1 VNAYPELPYATH
13 EVFNQAPPL
22 VDANLYAID
31 TALRDAVRREGAGA
45 ADAWLTERGAEL
57 GNASMAALAADANRC
72 PPALQSFDPAGRRCD
87 TVLFHPA
94 YHALMAY
101 LKRHGIAAGPWAQP
115 DAGAHV
121 RRAAHFILF
130 AQVEDGTLC
139 PATMTYASVPAL
151 RRDPA
156 LAERWLPKVVAPDY
170 DPRFVPESAKRGV
183 TIGMG
188 MTEKQGGSDVRTN
201 TTRAEPAGGRAYR
214 IVGHKWFFSA
224 PMCDAHLILA
234 QAAGG
239 LSCFLLPRH
248 TPDGRVNDVR
258 IQRLKD
264 KLGDRSNAS
273 SEVEFWNAHAELV
286 GEEGRG
292 VPTIL
297 EMGTYCRLDCVLG
310 SAGLIRGALVQ
321 ALHHARHRQAFGRAL
336 ADAPLMRNV
345 LADLALEAEAATA
358 LAMRLARAFDA
369 QDDEAAALLRRVLT
383 PAAKYW
389 ICKRGPAV
397 GAEAMEVLGGNGY
410 VEEGPL
416 ARAYRQM
423 PLNSIWEGSGNV
435 MCLDVLRALA
445 RHPQCA
451 DVLAAELEA
460 ARGGNAHLDA
470 FVAALLRDLSAA
482 AGDDAEAAARRLTQG
497 IALAMQGALLVRHAP
512 AFVADAF
519 CSSRLADR
527 AFAGGAFGALPART
541 DFPAILAR
549 ALPV

>member
-1 VNAYPELPYATH
+1 MNAHPGLESATH
-13 EVFNQAPPL
+13 EVFNQVPPL
-22 VDANLYAID
+22 VDANLYALD
-31 TALRDAVRREGAGA
+31 AALREAVLREGAGA
-45 ADAWLTERGAEL
+45 ADAWLHERGAEL
-57 GNASMAALAADANRC
+57 GTASMAVLAADANRHA
-72 PPALQSFDPAGRRCD
+72 PTLEAFDAAGRRCD
-87 TVLFHPA
+87 TVRFHPA
-94 YHALMAY
+94 YHTLMAY

-115 DAGAHV
+115 GAGAHV

-156 LAERWLPKVVAPDY
+156 LAERWMAGVTAPDY
-170 DPRFVPESAKRGV
+170 DPRFVPAPAKRGV

-201 TTRAEPAGGRAYR
+201 TTRAERVGGRAYR

-234 QAAGG
+234 HAEGG
-239 LSCFLLPRH
+239 LSCFLLPRF
-248 TPDGRVNDVR
+248 TPDGRVNDIR

-297 EMGTYCRLDCVLG
+297 EMGTYCRLDCALG

-321 ALHHARHRQAFGRAL
+321 ALHHARHRHAFGRAL

-358 LAMRLARAFDA
+358 LALRLARAFDA
-369 QDDEAAALLRRVLT
+369 QDDEVAALLRRVLT

-445 RHPQCA
+445 RQPQCA
-451 DVLAAELEA
+451 DVLAAELA
-460 ARGGNAHLDA
+460 TARGGNAQLDA
-470 FVAALLRDLSAA
+470 FVAALEPDLRAIT
-482 AGDDAEAAARRLTQG
+482 GDDAEADARRLTQR

-512 AFVADAF
+512 GFVADAF
-519 CSSRLADR
+519 CASRLADR
-527 AFAGGAFGALPART
+527 SFAGGAFGALPSRT
-541 DFPAILAR
+541 DLAAIIAR